1 MGSCCKAWGRRGWSA
16 TCTAAF
22 DGVQSLRS
30 HLFPHRDI
38 AKNALLRWRVF
49 LYWTSLGV
57 FDALV
62 FFFGTY
68 LMFEN
73 TTVTSKGQVSAG
85 WGPVGHVG
93 ANPEPRGTAGPRV
106 SGGTARAP
114 GAVATARR
122 VTVKDAAREDVL
134 APQWP
139 QAHDLNPPL
148 ALPSGSVR
156 LWLADMGINFIFN
169 AV

>member
-1 MGSCCKAWGRRGWSA
+1 
-16 TCTAAF
+16 
-22 DGVQSLRS
+22 
-30 HLFPHRDI
+30 
-38 AKNALLRWRVF
+38 
-49 LYWTSLGV
+49 
-57 FDALV
+57 
-62 FFFGTY
+62 
-68 LMFEN
+68 MFEN

-85 WGPVGHVG
+85 WGPVSHVG

-106 SGGTARAP
+106 SGGMARAP

-122 VTVKDAAREDVL
+122 VTVKDAARENVL